1 MLRSASKFPWFWFH
15 GHHMRHANPWETCN
29 TLKGGKR
36 NRSSH
41 LTGNSCRQLIVK
53 SALVVSTL
61 YSSSTSSI
69 LSHLMLYTHQ
79 LKERT
84 QVMRFQREG
93 RGGRVLKCVFSGG
106 VWLRLR
112 GRSLLNWGT
121 VRSNGSSVCAE
132 GGCLVGAPPF
142 HSHPSLQQGGGD
154 VGRHQTAGTYTRG
167 FVVAWA
173 NKQVVTGA
181 QRRASLDCKEILFHL
196 ESRFKLTSQIQLEI
210 LYFKKRKRRN
220 LNMSSS
226 N

>member
-1 MLRSASKFPWFWFH
+1 MILISWPPHETHKPLRYMQHP
-15 GHHMRHANPWETCN
+15 E
-29 TLKGGKR
+29 GGKR

-79 LKERT
+79 LKKRT

-132 GGCLVGAPPF
+132 VGGCLVGAPPF

-154 VGRHQTAGTYTRG
+154 VGRHQTAGTYTRD

-173 NKQVVTGA
+173 NKQVVT
-181 QRRASLDCKEILFHL
+181 RASFDCKEILFHL
-196 ESRFKLTSQIQLEI
+196 ESCFEACFSA
-210 LYFKKRKRRN
+210 N
-220 LNMSSS
+220 
-226 N
+226 